1 MDLNFKMRAYLMFNN
16 IMYLINSYIVIH
28 FMGQIKKKP
37 KEQKKKQKK
46 NKRVFL
52 DKIRVEIYKLKHIS

>member
-16 IMYLINSYIVIH
+16 IMYLIKSYRVIH
-28 FMGQIKKKP
+28 FMGQIKKT
-37 KEQKKKQKK
+37 KEQKKQKQ

-52 DKIRVEIYKLKHIS
+52 DKIRVEIYKLKYIS